1 MEKLID
7 SIIQSSMK
15 VFHVFILI
23 TMCKELHYANI

>member
-1 MEKLID
+1 MEKLEC
-7 SIIQSSMK
+7 IIQSSMK